1 MSKTTKAPTLG
12 NLLFYAVV
20 LGMSIYFVFAAVQGD
35 YGLFQRIQIEAEA
48 DALDQDLN
56 ALHAE
61 VLAMENKTRRL
72 SDEYLDLDLLDEQ
85 ARNVLGLIRPDE
97 VIVN

>member
-1 MSKTTKAPTLG
+1 MSKATKAPTLG
-12 NLLFYAVV
+12 NLLFYAVI
-20 LGMSIYFVFAAVQGD
+20 LGMSIYFIFAAVQGD
-35 YGLFQRIQIEAEA
+35 FGLFQRIQIEAEA
-48 DALDQDLN
+48 EVLEQELN
-56 ALHAE
+56 TLEAE
-61 VLAMENKTRRL
+61 VIAMENKTRRL